1 MDARARASST
11 CLLMLRM
18 IPDRDVSFGSASSI
32 VGAAAV
38 LFWSLLGVPAAALVS
53 DWSLLG
59 VPAAALFLDWSLL
72 GVPAATWLFLSFS
85 GVRAEASL
93 LDWSLLEVRA
103 AALLLDWSL
112 WEVRAAASLLD
123 WSLLVVGAGLGGLLL
138 RLAFCGG
145 LASGVVLVVSLWLGT
160 GAFFSFFS
168 LSWAL
173 LTSEPCLPSASS
185 LRNAQAISL
194 CSGLN
199 GIAFHCCLRFCS
211 FRFLLALL
219 SFSFLGHPWSWP
231 AIWPGLCDPCPW
243 HRPPLWPVWPV
254 QLLAFCMP
262 QPWPHFEGGPLQLNL
277 VYQAMKV
284 SKSPLPT
291 QISRSLQRPSA
302 LGF

>member
-72 GVPAATWLFLSFS
+72 GVPAAAWLFLSFS

-160 GAFFSFFS
+160 GAFFSFF
-168 LSWAL
+168 
-173 LTSEPCLPSASS
+173 
-185 LRNAQAISL
+185 
-194 CSGLN
+194 
-199 GIAFHCCLRFCS
+199 
-211 FRFLLALL
+211 
-219 SFSFLGHPWSWP
+219 FSFLGIADFGALPSFRIFATERSSNFFVFRAERYCFPLLPALLFLPFFACTAFVFFPW
-231 AIWPGLCDPCPW
+231 
-243 HRPPLWPVWPV
+243 PPLV
-254 QLLAFCMP
+254 LAC
-262 QPWPHFEGGPLQLNL
+262 NL
-277 VYQAMKV
+277 AWAVR
-284 SKSPLPT
+284 PLPLA
-291 QISRSLQRPSA
+291 QASALASLARSAYSPSACRSLGLILKAVLFKVHCGDTTASSQDFLTG
-302 LGF
+302 LGG